1 MENRHRLLKKSV
13 IFVVS
18 KNKEGGG
25 KKMDHKKYESFSLEE
40 MRKKAD
46 ENKTSIVLEINK
58 WIESVKKYSQV

>member
-1 MENRHRLLKKSV
+1 MENQR
-13 IFVVS
+13 
-18 KNKEGGG
+18 EY
-25 KKMDHKKYESFSLEE
+25 DSFSLEE

>member
-1 MENRHRLLKKSV
+1 
-13 IFVVS
+13 
-18 KNKEGGG
+18 
-25 KKMDHKKYESFSLEE
+25 MDHKKYESFSLEE